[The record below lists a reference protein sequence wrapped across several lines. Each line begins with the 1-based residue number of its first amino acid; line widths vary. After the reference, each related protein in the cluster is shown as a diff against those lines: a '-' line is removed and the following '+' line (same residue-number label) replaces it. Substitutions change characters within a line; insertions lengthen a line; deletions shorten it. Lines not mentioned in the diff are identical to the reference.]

1 MSVVLNFN
9 ASLSDVAPFSPI
21 SLSVG
26 LMKMGNNGLF
36 MDTICVLFLFSSPSR
51 LSFLSVVFDFNISLI
66 DFIPLSSILF
76 PVDLIRIEKSGLL
89 MGAMCVVPDSPLRSS
104 FVSVVFD
111 FNTSLND
118 VTPMYPMLMP
128 VCLMK
133 MEMGELLMDAIYVCC
148 FFLFS
153 PLRLR

>member
-111 FNTSLND
+111 FNASLND
-118 VTPMYPMLMP
+118 VAP
-128 VCLMK
+128 VSLILFSVDLMK
-133 MEMGELLMDAIYVCC
+133 MEKN
-148 FFLFS
+148 
-153 PLRLR
+153 RLSINAYLV

>member
-1 MSVVLNFN
+1 M
-9 ASLSDVAPFSPI
+9 
-21 SLSVG
+21 
-26 LMKMGNNGLF
+26 LF
-36 MDTICVLFLFSSPSR
+36 PFSSPSR
-51 LSFLSVVFDFNISLI
+51 LSFLSVAFDFNISLI

-104 FVSVVFD
+104 FVSDVFD

-118 VTPMYPMLMP
+118 DTPVYPMLMP
-128 VCLMK
+128 VCLMI
-133 MEMGELLMDAIYVCC
+133 MGMGELLMDAIYVCC